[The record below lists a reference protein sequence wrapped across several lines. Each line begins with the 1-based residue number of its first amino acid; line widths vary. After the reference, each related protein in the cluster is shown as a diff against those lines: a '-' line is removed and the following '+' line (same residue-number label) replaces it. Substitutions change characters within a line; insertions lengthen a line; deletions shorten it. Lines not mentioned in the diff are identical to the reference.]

1 MDPIITGG
9 IVSAG
14 KTLITGIASHMAPP
28 SEHAKASA
36 NASFPDQLGK
46 ASNQQTFK
54 AYANSKAISKDLL
67 QDPEINSFMEKN
79 KANDVFVE
87 KRADGSAQLLS
98 SSGEVLVLSEDS
110 KSCKLALQYFD
121 RCLEEKTQLSNF
133 RTNAV
138 LLDA

>member
-14 KTLITGIASHMAPP
+14 KTLLTGIASHIASP
-28 SEHAKASA
+28 SVHAKASA
-36 NASFPDQLGK
+36 NTSFPDQLGK

-54 AYANSKAISKDLL
+54 TYANSKAISKDLV
-67 QDPEINSFMEKN
+67 QDPEINSFMERN

-98 SSGEVLVLSEDS
+98 SSGEVLVLPEGSEP
-110 KSCKLALQYFD
+110 CKLALQYFD
-121 RCLEEKTQLSNF
+121 RCLEEKAQLSDF

>member
-14 KTLITGIASHMAPP
+14 KTLLTGIASHMASPA
-28 SEHAKASA
+28 EHAKASV
-36 NASFPDQLGK
+36 NTSFPDQLGK

-54 AYANSKAISKDLL
+54 TYANSKAISKDLV
-67 QDPEINSFMEKN
+67 QDPEINSFMERN

-98 SSGEVLVLSEDS
+98 SSGEVLVLPEGSEP
-110 KSCKLALQYFD
+110 CKLALQYFD
-121 RCLEEKTQLSNF
+121 RCLEEKAQLSDF

>member
-14 KTLITGIASHMAPP
+14 KTLLTGIASHMASP
-28 SEHAKASA
+28 SEHAKVSA
-36 NASFPDQLGK
+36 NTSFPDQLGK

-54 AYANSKAISKDLL
+54 TYANSKAISKDLV
-67 QDPEINSFMEKN
+67 QDPEINSFMERN

-98 SSGEVLVLSEDS
+98 SSGEVLILPEGSEP
-110 KSCKLALQYFD
+110 CKLALQYFD
-121 RCLEEKTQLSNF
+121 RCLEEKAQLSDF